1 MAISTQDGERVAE
14 LVEAYRSPITDN
26 ERLVLAGETAVKRRM
41 RTGFWPIA
49 WALVVLTTWLET
61 EAWAY
66 ESGPVKGGATVRG
79 TVTVAGTVP
88 APKEFELHRF
98 PDYEF
103 CGTLSDDR
111 GHRRLREVTFRP
123 DGSLKDVVVVVEGV
137 KQGKPFTF
145 IDAEVEATLCQFL
158 PFVTVV
164 SDTRRV
170 TVFNRDPVPHDI
182 QGLASEQTGSDT
194 VFYRPSLEA
203 GGATDSVQLAT
214 GQHVFTMHC
223 SQHPY
228 MQSWGYA
235 VDNPYYAVTDAFG
248 AFSIEDLPPGTYR
261 LKAWHPI
268 LGTQEREITISPNET
283 ASLELS
289 FKANF

>member
-1 MAISTQDGERVAE
+1 VTQR
-14 LVEAYRSPITDN
+14 I
-26 ERLVLAGETAVKRRM
+26 
-41 RTGFWPIA
+41 RTGFWPMA
-49 WALVVLTTWLET
+49 GALVVLSAWLGT

-66 ESGPVKGGATVRG
+66 ESGPVKGGAIVRG

-88 APKEFELHRF
+88 APKEFELRRF

-111 GHRRLREVTFRP
+111 GYRRLREVTFRP
-123 DGSLKDVVVVVEGV
+123 DGGLKDVVVVVEGV
-137 KQGKPFTF
+137 TQGKPFTST
-145 IDAEVEATLCQFL
+145 DAEVEATLCQFL
-158 PFVTVV
+158 PFVTIVH
-164 SDTRRV
+164 DTRRV

-182 QGLASEQTGSDT
+182 QGLAPDQPGNER

-203 GGATDSVQLAT
+203 SGTTDLVQLAKE
-214 GQHVFTMHC
+214 QHVFSMHC

-228 MQSWGYA
+228 MQNWGYA
-235 VDNPYYAVTDAFG
+235 VDNPYYAVTDATG

-268 LGTQEREITISPNET
+268 LGTQDREITISPNET
-283 ASLELS
+283 ASLDLS

>member
-1 MAISTQDGERVAE
+1 V
-14 LVEAYRSPITDN
+14 
-26 ERLVLAGETAVKRRM
+26 RR
-41 RTGFWPIA
+41 RIRREFWLTVGA
-49 WALVVLTTWLET
+49 FVVLTTWLGT

-111 GHRRLREVTFRP
+111 GYRRLREVTFRP
-123 DGSLKDVVVVVEGV
+123 DGGLKDVVVAVEGV
-137 KQGKPFTF
+137 KHGKPFTVT
-145 IDAEVEATLCQFL
+145 DAEVEATLCQFL
-158 PFVTVV
+158 PFVTIV

-182 QGLASEQTGSDT
+182 QGLSSEQTGSDR

-203 GGATDSVQLAT
+203 SGTTDHVQLAE

-223 SQHPY
+223 SLHPY
-228 MQSWGYA
+228 MQNWGYA
-235 VDNPYYAVTDAFG
+235 VDNPYYAVTDATG

-268 LGTQEREITISPNET
+268 LGTHEQELTVAANETISF
-283 ASLELS
+283 ELW